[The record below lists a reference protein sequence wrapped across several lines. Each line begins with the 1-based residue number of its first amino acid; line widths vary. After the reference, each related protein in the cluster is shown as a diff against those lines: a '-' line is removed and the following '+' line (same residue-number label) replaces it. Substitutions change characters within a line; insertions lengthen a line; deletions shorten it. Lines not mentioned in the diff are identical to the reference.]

1 MPIFLVIPVFAM
13 LKLIL
18 ILSFSLYAVAQI
30 GGRDHG
36 QLRPGLLAAQKA
48 ALLPAPARK
57 PSPDLIVVQTAYT
70 PPATDPS
77 LPIVLPLVRPDAPAV
92 AASPAPAPRPEDDI
106 EVRYV
111 TARSVN
117 VREGPSTDY
126 PVVGRLMRGEAA
138 LVLWTEDNGWSHIS
152 IEGDG
157 IAGYVSGAYLG
168 TEAP

>member
-1 MPIFLVIPVFAM
+1 MM

-18 ILSFSLYAVAQI
+18 ILCLSLYVVAQV

-36 QLRPGLLAAQKA
+36 QLRPGLLAARETARQSVPVRA
-48 ALLPAPARK
+48 AD
-57 PSPDLIVVQTAYT
+57 PDQIVVQAVYT
-70 PPATDPS
+70 PPTTEPS
-77 LPIVLPLVRPDAPAV
+77 LPIVLPLVRADAPTVV
-92 AASPAPAPRPEDDI
+92 ATVVDPPAPQPDDGT

-126 PVVGRLMRGEAA
+126 PVVGRLTRGEAA
-138 LVLWTEDNGWSHIS
+138 LVLWSEDNGWSHIS

-157 IAGYVSGAYLG
+157 IAGYVSDAFLSA
-168 TEAP
+168 TAP